1 MTLTAKQEQFAQ
13 CVAGGMTQSD
23 AYREACDV
31 RPDTKQESIHEA
43 ASALMANPKVSSRVR
58 VLKDALAEQALWSR
72 MDSVRTLAE
81 IANGQCDGA
90 KASDRVSAVKALNTM
105 QGFDAAS
112 KVDHSSTDGT
122 MSPTR
127 IELVAPSVNKKD
139 GSAL

>member
-23 AYREACDV
+23 AYRAACDV
-31 RPDTKQESIHEA
+31 RPDTKPESIHVN
-43 ASALMANPKVSSRVR
+43 ASQMMADAKVALRVKALR
-58 VLKDALAEQALWSR
+58 DALAEQALWSR

-81 IANGQCDGA
+81 IANGQCEGA

-127 IELVAPSVNKKD
+127 IELVAPQKADDNATS
-139 GSAL
+139 